1 MTRAWLKAV
10 IILMACLMPLT
21 KASAVEPPQDEV
33 SFGYNF
39 YNGGGVTVQGPA
51 VIVRKDLLNRMSLK
65 AGARLD
71 LVSSASVD
79 VVTQASPYKESRK
92 EYTVGTNLLEGETLI
107 GLDYTNS
114 TESDYISNT
123 FSVGMAHDLFEK
135 NLTLS
140 LRVARAW
147 DQVGKNGDPAF
158 GWKDFKRTLYVAG
171 FTQSLT
177 PYWLIQFNYEV
188 AADDGFINNPY
199 RSVLTTGPVGGTSPE
214 NYPEA
219 RTGHAWVVRT
229 GYGFSRQSADEGP
242 DKGNSS
248 LQLDYRYYQDSF
260 DVRSH
265 TGKILYQRYFA
276 LEWLFGIFYQ
286 YHWQG
291 EASFYG
297 DRLPPTQ
304 VFKARDKELSRFT
317 DHWVGSSVKFKP
329 KRQWWRRIDNPYIQL
344 SYSFLMFNYDNFT
357 DPRTGELYEL
367 EAHVVHTSLGFN
379 Y

>member
-1 MTRAWLKAV
+1 VTRTWLKV
-10 IILMACLMPLT
+10 VLITLTWLIPMA
-21 KASAVEPPQDEV
+21 KALAVEPPQDEV

-39 YNGGGVTVQGPA
+39 YDGGGVTVQGPA

-65 AGARLD
+65 AGARVD

-79 VVTQASPYKESRK
+79 VVTQASPYKETRK
-92 EYTVGTNLLEGETLI
+92 EYTVGTNLLQGETLI

-123 FSVGMAHDLFEK
+123 FSVGLAHDLFNK

-147 DQVGKNGDPAF
+147 DQVGNNLDPAF
-158 GWKDFKRTLYVAG
+158 GWKEFNRTIYMTG

-188 AADDGFINNPY
+188 TADAGFINNPY
-199 RSVLTTGPVGGTSPE
+199 RSVLTTGQAMAPE

-229 GYGFSRQSADEGP
+229 GYGFSRHSPEEGP
-242 DKGNSS
+242 EKGNSS
-248 LQLDYRYYQDSF
+248 IQLDYRYYRDSF
-260 DVRSH
+260 DIQSY
-265 TGKILYQRYFA
+265 TGKILFQRYFA
-276 LEWLFGIFYQ
+276 LEWLFGIFYR

-297 DRLPPTQ
+297 DRLPSTQ
-304 VFKARDKELSRFT
+304 VFKARDKELSRFS
-317 DHWVGSSVKFKP
+317 DHWIGSSVKFKP
-329 KRQWWRRIDNPYIQL
+329 KRQWWRHIENPYIQF
-344 SYSFLMFNYDNFT
+344 SYSFLMFNYENFT

-367 EAHVVHTSLGFN
+367 EAHVIHTSLGFN